1 LHSLF
6 PKLNRTEGVEPA
18 ARWLRRNRRALMNA
32 VCAWT
37 NERRFTVDKIL
48 RRLTDRCDELDL
60 VAPTD
65 DISVSLRLTSYITT
79 LVMNYLFT
87 GKFARNK

>member
-1 LHSLF
+1 
-6 PKLNRTEGVEPA
+6 
-18 ARWLRRNRRALMNA
+18 MNA

-37 NERRFTVDKIL
+37 NERKFTVDKIL
-48 RRLTDRCDELDL
+48 RRLTDRCDELEL